1 MTKAVTRKGHEDV
14 MNARRGGTCQK
25 KTAVSVRDDLKTCM
39 RDDLKNLFHVG
50 WA

>member
-1 MTKAVTRKGHEDV
+1 MTKAVTRKGHEAV
-14 MNARRGGTCQK
+14 MSARRDGTCQR

-39 RDDLKNLFHVG
+39 RDDLNNWFHVG